1 MPDAQSKSSSSMS
14 STSAL
19 FIGKD
24 DDDHSG
30 ARPQEHGFHS
40 GRKRK
45 LSGVAGYFQKKVFD
59 LLDGISGGTL
69 KLKDPSGTYTFGDGQ
84 QPSVE
89 VKIHDL
95 KFYRRLALGGSLAA
109 AETHLD
115 EQWDCEDTYNL
126 FRIFCKNRP
135 LMSALDGK
143 MTRWTRPF
151 RQWASKAMANTLK
164 GSRKNIAAHY
174 DLGND
179 FFELFLD
186 PTLTYSSA
194 WFQRPEMS
202 LEEASTAK
210 LERMCQMVEL
220 EKGDSLL
227 EIGSG
232 WGSLAIHAASTRGC
246 RVRTITLSR
255 EQREKV
261 IERVRARGLE
271 DLITVDLVD
280 YRQVEGTY
288 DKLISI
294 EMIEAVGPQFY
305 SIYFETL
312 AKKLRPGGL
321 AAIQA
326 ITIPDM
332 AYDDHL
338 KDLDFI
344 QKYIFPGSKIPCL
357 SALLDAAKP
366 EPLVL
371 TDVHDLTLDYDRTMR
386 HWRRDFIAKL
396 DQIRTMGYDERFIRM
411 WDYYLNYCAAG
422 FAERFLGTLQLQ
434 FRRL

>member
-1 MPDAQSKSSSSMS
+1 MLEASTDSHSYQSSSVV
-14 STSAL
+14 TE
-19 FIGKD
+19 GKAA
-24 DDDHSG
+24 
-30 ARPQEHGFHS
+30 ARQDIHQKGTQNSLKQKRSKVKTGF
-40 GRKRK
+40 
-45 LSGVAGYFQKKVFD
+45 FQTRVFEVLDKVK
-59 LLDGISGGTL
+59 GGTIT
-69 KLKDPSGTYTFGDGQ
+69 LKDPFGSWTFGDGGD
-84 QPSVE
+84 PPVE

-95 KFYRRLALGGSLAA
+95 SVYRRLALGGSLGA
-109 AETHLD
+109 AESHL
-115 EQWDCEDTYNL
+115 EGLWDCDDTYQL
-126 FRIFCKNRP
+126 FRIFAKNRP
-135 LMSALDGK
+135 LIEALDGGW
-143 MTRWTRPF
+143 TRWARPF
-151 RQWASKAMANTLK
+151 RQWISKTMSNTLK

-179 FFELFLD
+179 FFGLFLD
-186 PTLTYSSA
+186 PTMTYSSA

-220 EKGDSLL
+220 EEGDHLL

-255 EQREKV
+255 EQRAEV
-261 IERVRARGLE
+261 IERVRSQGLE

-280 YRQVEGTY
+280 YRQVEGFY
-288 DKLISI
+288 DKIISI
-294 EMIEAVGPQFY
+294 EMIEAVGPQFFGT
-305 SIYFETL
+305 YFETL
-312 AKKLRPGGL
+312 ANKLRPGGI

-332 AYDDHL
+332 AYDAHL

-357 SALLDAAKP
+357 SALLDAAKKQ
-366 EPLVL
+366 PLVL

-386 HWRRDFIAKL
+386 HWRKDFVGKI
-396 DQIRTMGYDERFIRM
+396 DEVREMGYDERFIRM